1 MLGASLATTAG
12 VLATATNYATYV
24 TVAQTST
31 LGYGASSIEHPGG
44 TATANFGA
52 GSYQIQ
58 VLNSSGVPVKSNV
71 WDVTVSARTAHT
83 FEASFDKASYSPG
96 DIATMTIT
104 AKDSGGRLLP
114 SSHPLIGLA
123 IVTGSGLTVAG
134 TACDA
139 TSTFTNGVKTCT
151 FGVGNTAGSYAW
163 SVGLTNASSQNPVLG
178 SVKVV
183 DGAVSNA
190 EVLKSIVALIAS
202 INKQIAALQKL
213 ILKR

>member
-1 MLGASLATTAG
+1 MLGASLATTTG
-12 VLATATNYATYV
+12 TIFNATHYATFV
-24 TVAQTST
+24 TVAQSST
-31 LGYGASSIEHPGG
+31 LGYGASSINHPGG
-44 TATANFGA
+44 TASANYGA

-58 VLNSSGVPVKSNV
+58 VLNSAGTAVKSNV
-71 WDVTVSARTAHT
+71 VNVTVAKLSAQT

-96 DIATMTIT
+96 DIATLTIT
-104 AKDSGGRLLP
+104 VKDDGGRLMA
-114 SSHPLIGLA
+114 SGFPLAGLS
-123 IVTGSGLTVAG
+123 IITGTGLTVAG
-134 TACDA
+134 DACTAA
-139 TSTFTNGVKTCT
+139 STVTNGVKTCT
-151 FGVGNTAGSYAW
+151 FGVGNTGGAYAW
-163 SVGLTNASSQNPVLG
+163 SVSLTTATAQAAAVG